1 MADNEVINKIIETIL
16 VPIMAMFKFL
26 IKIIF
31 LNHAVSLLFFFI
43 VVNLLAVLL
52 MKRDKM
58 YAENG
63 ERRIRE
69 STLLVVALVGGSIG
83 MYFAM
88 YKYKHKTL
96 HKKFTILVP
105 TFIVLHFLF
114 LTYSIVNCFIG

>member
-31 LNHAVSLLFFFI
+31 VNHAVSLLFFFI

-69 STLLVVALVGGSIG
+69 STLLVVALV
-83 MYFAM
+83 
-88 YKYKHKTL
+88 
-96 HKKFTILVP
+96 
-105 TFIVLHFLF
+105 
-114 LTYSIVNCFIG
+114 